1 MTFNFAIVLKYQE
14 ALLLGL
20 WMTLKLTLIC
30 ILLGCALGFLLALAR
45 TSKSAILRGASSVY
59 VEFFRGTPVL
69 VQLFWIFFC
78 LPLVLGVELSNL
90 ASGIIALTLY
100 MGAISSETFRASLK
114 AVGREQLDACVA
126 LGLSPF
132 VRTTSVI
139 LPQAILRAAPTLLSN
154 CVSLFKESALVS
166 AVGMADLMFVGQN
179 ISNNTARPIE
189 VLSVEGAMV
198 PGPTALEI
206 AESLK
211 SHGLNVTGQHV
222 KPGAKTAG
230 QTIVDRAQALGADL
244 IVKGAYTQSRLRQ
257 MIFGGVTRDLILSSP
272 LPVLFSY

>member
-1 MTFNFAIVLKYQE
+1 MTFNFAIVIKYQE

-78 LPLVLGVELSNL
+78 LPLVLGIELSNL

-189 VLSVEGAMV
+189 VLSIV
-198 PGPTALEI
+198 ALIYFAI
-206 AESLK
+206 AFPLTRAVTVIEQRILK
-211 SHGLNVTGQHV
+211 
-222 KPGAKTAG
+222 
-230 QTIVDRAQALGADL
+230 
-244 IVKGAYTQSRLRQ
+244 RLA
-257 MIFGGVTRDLILSSP
+257 V
-272 LPVLFSY
+272 